1 MAVIQISK
9 IQHRRGAIGEQGMP
23 QLASG
28 ELGWAVDTQQL
39 FIGNGSVAEGAP
51 AVGNTEVLTQYSTAT
66 INLFKFIYEY
76 QGDKPE
82 GYFQPQTVERTL
94 QQKLDD
100 IVSVKDFGA
109 IGDGIADDRRAIQT
123 AISATYI
130 NSHDPGNDLSYR
142 KILHFPAG
150 TYNVSGVIYL
160 PPNIYIQ
167 GEGANRSVVVA
178 TTTGSSTIFRTRSVN
193 ALTTDFL
200 QPLTALSNAVDN
212 VVIDNIGFLYA
223 ARVSMYNA
231 TTNTTALLN
240 LDMARYSIVKNCA
253 FSGGYTTEYIN
264 TGSTTNPAY
273 PSVTPVQHAGIQ
285 ITGNKTQNVIID
297 SNKFSNLITGCFTYH
312 DNQFVDYIGNQFINL
327 WEGLHIGYGTAITAN
342 QTSSI
347 CNRAVGNTFQK
358 INRQGI
364 YVNAPASSNTLT
376 SFLSDGNTFDNVGN
390 GGTGNESGQLTECI
404 TFNNAKGCKSVN
416 DTFTRFSLAQTRYST
431 STFKPLVLG
440 QAIVIDDKTAYRYNI
455 NHSGAVVSTSTII
468 RIPYLN
474 TLTAVSMEYQLQK
487 SNGFRKGTFTVNAP
501 PTGQGSV
508 TYRDDYNFSGT
519 DPKVVLTAKLINST
533 NTSITSSFDCIAIQ
547 YENDNRVGAVGTGT
561 ISLTVKYQ
569 T

>member
-109 IGDGIADDRRAIQT
+109 KGDGITDDHDAIQT

-130 NSHDPGNDLSYR
+130 NSHDPNWSDLTYR

-150 TYNVSGVIYL
+150 TYNMLGTVYV
-160 PPNIYIQ
+160 PPNVYLQ
-167 GEGANRSVVVA
+167 GEGPGRSVLRSINTSGRNFVFV
-178 TTTGSSTIFRTRSVN
+178 TRSVN
-193 ALTTDFL
+193 PATGDFL
-200 QPLTALSNAVDN
+200 RPVTADGGIVDN
-212 VVIDNIGFLYA
+212 VVIDSLGFTYGA
-223 ARVSMYNA
+223 NVPMYTTSVNSTA
-231 TTNTTALLN
+231 LINLDQTTNTV
-240 LDMARYSIVKNCA
+240 IKNCE
-253 FSGGYTTEYIN
+253 FSGGYTTEFLN
-264 TGSTTNPAY
+264 TGSISNLGENP
-273 PSVTPVQHAGIQ
+273 VKHAGIQ
-285 ITGNKTQNVIID
+285 ITGVKTKNITID
-297 SNKFSNLITGCFTYH
+297 SNNFSNLIVGTFSYQDNRFVNYT
-312 DNQFVDYIGNQFINL
+312 DNQFNNL
-327 WEGLHIGYGTAITAN
+327 YTGIVVGSGAGGTTNRHGPLHH
-342 QTSSI
+342 
-347 CNRAVGNTFQK
+347 RASRNIFQK
-358 INRQGI
+358 INREGI
-364 YVNAPASSNTLT
+364 AVNSPAQSTTSS
-376 SFLSDGNTFDNVGN
+376 SFLSESNVFDNVGN
-390 GGTGNESGQLTECI
+390 GKTGNESNQVYECI
-404 TFNNAKGCKSVN
+404 NFFNARGCRSVN
-416 DTFTRFSLAQTRYST
+416 DTFTRFSLAQTTYST
-431 STFKPLVLG
+431 STFKPLVTG
-440 QAIVIDDKTAYRYNI
+440 QAIVIDDKTAYRY
-455 NHSGAVVSTSTII
+455 AVNYSTVTTTSTII

-474 TLTAVSMEYQLQK
+474 TLTTVSMEYQLQK
-487 SNGFRKGTFTVNAP
+487 SNGFRKGIFTVNAP

-508 TYRDDYNFSGT
+508 TYKDDYNYSGT

-533 NTSITSSFDCIAIQ
+533 NTNITSSYDCIAIQ
-547 YENDNRVGAVGTGT
+547 YENDARVGAVGTGT